1 MEQIRA
7 RFDAAEEV
15 LARETWRFR
24 VGRVAR
30 LDLSR
35 VDDEFGDV
43 TGGDLLD
50 AARREEGAAAFES
63 GRDAWSR
70 LRRALE
76 CAFVSRRTRDLEREL
91 LEREVQERISIAG
104 TDAPLFAWQLG
115 VARERDVDA
124 RRRIQDAI
132 DAAQERLSPLRREL
146 FVQRGELLA
155 SLGYAS
161 RRAFAEAALPEL
173 DLDAWGRSAS
183 ELLDRT
189 EGRYQDGLR
198 ALLGDIGVEPG
209 RATPADEARLGLMPQ
224 FAERF
229 PAGKRGDLVGF
240 ATAGLGVPARA
251 LGGIEFDLESRRGK
265 QPRPLCVAAQVP
277 GEIYVS
283 VSDTGGVDSVTAL
296 LHQTGRALQLAF
308 TSPELPVERRRV
320 GDPAVSELWGSLL
333 SARLADPAWFADL
346 IPSPALDAFERAA
359 RHQRLARL
367 RRVAA
372 RVSYALELA
381 SQPAGSD
388 PHPLAERF
396 ADALSRATGCHYRAS
411 GYLTGDEEPLYA
423 VHELRAACLEAR
435 ISELLRLE
443 FGERFWRERRAG
455 DLLKELWNTG
465 CTYTA
470 DELASELG
478 VGPIDVAPLIE
489 AIGAG

>member
-1 MEQIRA
+1 MEGIRT
-7 RFDAAEEV
+7 RFDAAAEA
-15 LARETWRFR
+15 LARETWRFGA
-24 VGRVAR
+24 GRVAR

-43 TGGDLLD
+43 TGGDLID
-50 AARREEGAAAFES
+50 AARREEAAAAFGS
-63 GRDAWSR
+63 GRDAWR
-70 LRRALE
+70 KLRRALE
-76 CAFVSRRTRDLEREL
+76 CACVALRTRELEREL
-91 LEREVQERISIAG
+91 LEREVRERISIAG
-104 TDAPLFAWQLG
+104 TEAPLFAWQLG
-115 VARERDVDA
+115 VGAERDVDA

-132 DAAQERLSPLRREL
+132 DAAQEGLSPLRREL
-146 FVQRGELLA
+146 FVQRGEVLA

-173 DLDAWGRSAS
+173 DLDAWGRCAS
-183 ELLDRT
+183 ELLDGT

-198 ALLGDIGVEPG
+198 ALLADIGVEPG
-209 RATPADEARLGLMPQ
+209 RATPADEARLARMSQ

-229 PAGKRGDLVGF
+229 PAAKRGDLVAF
-240 ATAGLGVPARA
+240 ATAGLGVHTRA
-251 LGGIEFDLESRRGK
+251 LAGIEFDLEPRRGK
-265 QPRPLCVAAQVP
+265 QPRPLCIAARVP

-283 VSDTGGVDSVTAL
+283 VADTGGVDSVAAL

-308 TSPELPVERRRV
+308 TSAELPVERRRV
-320 GDPAVSELWGSLL
+320 GDPALSELWGCLL
-333 SARLADPAWFADL
+333 SARLADPAWLAEL
-346 IPSPALDAFERAA
+346 IPSPALGAFEHAA
-359 RHQRLARL
+359 RHQQLARL

-372 RVSYALELA
+372 RTRYALELA

-388 PHPLAERF
+388 PHPFAELF
-396 ADALSRATGCHYRAS
+396 GDALSRATGCRYRAS
-411 GYLTGDEEPLYA
+411 GYLAGDPEPLHA

-465 CTYTA
+465 YTYTA

-478 VGPIDVAPLIE
+478 VGPIDAAPLIE